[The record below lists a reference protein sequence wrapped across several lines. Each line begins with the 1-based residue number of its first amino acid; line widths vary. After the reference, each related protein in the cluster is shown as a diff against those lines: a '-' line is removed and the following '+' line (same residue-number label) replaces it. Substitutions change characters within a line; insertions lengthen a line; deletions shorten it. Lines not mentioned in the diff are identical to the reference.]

1 MKKYKIRQILKRY
14 AKSIGIIPSNCI
26 FCLKDLELE
35 RLRKD
40 NNMYEYICKNCF
52 EKYKGKFDVY
62 IDVVKVLEE
71 KNAKHIYLG
80 KYDDIKEEI
89 MNIKYFDKQYILKGI
104 MEITY
109 TKIEKEIF
117 EENIENSH
125 IIMIYIPTTFKKSI
139 TRGNISKYICIQYLE
154 EMQKKGNIITDNVF
168 VCTIAKIRKDIE
180 IKKLNKEER
189 KQKIKEKYLYVKDN
203 FFEKYLKKF
212 IKEKSNSNNLSY
224 NDNFKIII
232 VDDVYTTGSTM
243 KNVVEMIEKN
253 ILKEIEE
260 MKRIGKIKEEKD
272 KTLNIEYIFLSLA
285 KD

>member
-1 MKKYKIRQILKRY
+1 MKKYEIKQMLKRC

-26 FCLKDLELE
+26 FCLKNLELE

-62 IDVVKVLEE
+62 IDVVKALEE
-71 KNAKHIYLG
+71 KNVKHIYLG
-80 KYDDIKEEI
+80 KYDDIKGEI

-125 IIMIYIPTTFKKSI
+125 IIMLYIPTTFKKSI
-139 TRGNISKYICIQYLE
+139 TRGNISKYICMQCLE
-154 EMQKKGNIITDNVF
+154 EMQKKGKITIDNVF

-189 KQKIKEKYLYVKDN
+189 KRKIKEKYLYVKDN
-203 FFEKYLKKF
+203 FLEKYFKKC
-212 IKEKSNSNNLSY
+212 IK
-224 NDNFKIII
+224 DNRNIYDFKIII
-232 VDDVYTTGSTM
+232 IDDVYTTGSTM
-243 KNVVEMIEKN
+243 RNMVEMLEKN
-253 ILKEIEE
+253 ILKKIEGI
-260 MKRIGKIKEEKD
+260 KRIGKIREEKI
-272 KTLNIEYIFLSLA
+272 LNIEYIFLSLA

>member
-1 MKKYKIRQILKRY
+1 MKKYEIKQILKRC

-35 RLRKD
+35 RLRKN

-62 IDVVKVLEE
+62 IDVVKALEG

-80 KYDDIKEEI
+80 KYDDIKDEI

-117 EENIENSH
+117 EENIENSD
-125 IIMIYIPTTFKKSI
+125 IIMLYIPTTFKKSI
-139 TRGNISKYICIQYLE
+139 TRGNISKYICMQCLE

-189 KQKIKEKYLYVKDN
+189 NIKVKEKYLYVKDN
-203 FFEKYLKKF
+203 FLEKYFKKC
-212 IKEKSNSNNLSY
+212 IK
-224 NDNFKIII
+224 DNRNIYDFKIII

-243 KNVVEMIEKN
+243 RNMVEMLEKN
-253 ILKEIEE
+253 ILKEIEGI
-260 MKRIGKIKEEKD
+260 KRIEKIKEEKI
-272 KTLNIEYIFLSLA
+272 LNIEYIFLSLA

>member
-1 MKKYKIRQILKRY
+1 MKKYEIKQILKRG

-35 RLRKD
+35 RLKKD

-62 IDVVKVLEE
+62 VDIVKALEG

-80 KYDDIKEEI
+80 KYDDIKDEI

-117 EENIENSH
+117 EENIENLH
-125 IIMIYIPTTFKKSI
+125 IIMLYIPTTFKKSI
-139 TRGNISKYICIQYLE
+139 TRGNISKYICMQCLE
-154 EMQKKGNIITDNVF
+154 EMQKKGNITIDNVF

-203 FFEKYLKKF
+203 FLEKYFKKC
-212 IKEKSNSNNLSY
+212 IK
-224 NDNFKIII
+224 DNRNIYDFKIII

-243 KNVVEMIEKN
+243 RNMVEMLEKN
-253 ILKEIEE
+253 ILKEIEGI
-260 MKRIGKIKEEKD
+260 KRIGEIKEEKI
-272 KTLNIEYIFLSLA
+272 LNIEYIFLSLA

>member
-1 MKKYKIRQILKRY
+1 MKKYEIKQILKRC

-62 IDVVKVLEE
+62 VDIVKALEG

-80 KYDDIKEEI
+80 KYDDIKGEI

-117 EENIENSH
+117 EENIENLH
-125 IIMIYIPTTFKKSI
+125 IIMLYIPTTFKKSI
-139 TRGNISKYICIQYLE
+139 TRGNISKYICMQCLE
-154 EMQKKGNIITDNVF
+154 EMQKKGNITIDNIF

-189 KQKIKEKYLYVKDN
+189 KRKIKEKYLYVKDN
-203 FFEKYLKKF
+203 FLEKYFKKC
-212 IKEKSNSNNLSY
+212 IK
-224 NDNFKIII
+224 DNRNIYDFKIII
-232 VDDVYTTGSTM
+232 IDDVYTTGSTM
-243 KNVVEMIEKN
+243 RNMVEMLEKN
-253 ILKEIEE
+253 ILKEIEGI
-260 MKRIGKIKEEKD
+260 KRIGEIKEEKI
-272 KTLNIEYIFLSLA
+272 LNIEYIFLSLA

>member
-1 MKKYKIRQILKRY
+1 MKKYEIKQMLKRG

-62 IDVVKVLEE
+62 VDIVKALEE

-80 KYDDIKEEI
+80 KYDDIKDEI

-117 EENIENSH
+117 KENIENSH
-125 IIMIYIPTTFKKSI
+125 IIMLYIPTTFKKSI
-139 TRGNISKYICIQYLE
+139 TRGNISKYICMQCLE
-154 EMQKKGNIITDNVF
+154 EMQKKGNITIDNVF

-189 KQKIKEKYLYVKDN
+189 KRKIKEKYLYVKDN
-203 FFEKYLKKF
+203 FLEKYFKKC
-212 IKEKSNSNNLSY
+212 IK
-224 NDNFKIII
+224 DNRNIYDFKIII

-243 KNVVEMIEKN
+243 RNMVEMLEKN
-253 ILKEIEE
+253 IFKEIEGI
-260 MKRIGKIKEEKD
+260 KRIGEIKEEKI
-272 KTLNIEYIFLSLA
+272 LNIEYIFLSLA

>member
-1 MKKYKIRQILKRY
+1 MKKYEIKQMLKRC

-26 FCLKDLELE
+26 FCLKNLELE

-62 IDVVKVLEE
+62 VDIVKALEG

-80 KYDDIKEEI
+80 KYDDIKDEI

-125 IIMIYIPTTFKKSI
+125 IIMLYIPTTFKKSI
-139 TRGNISKYICIQYLE
+139 TRGNISKYICMQCLE
-154 EMQKKGNIITDNVF
+154 EMQKKGNITIDNVF

-189 KQKIKEKYLYVKDN
+189 KRKIKEKYLYVKDN
-203 FFEKYLKKF
+203 FLEKYFKKC
-212 IKEKSNSNNLSY
+212 IK
-224 NDNFKIII
+224 DNRNIYDFKIII

-243 KNVVEMIEKN
+243 RNMVEMLEKN
-253 ILKEIEE
+253 ILKEIEGI
-260 MKRIGKIKEEKD
+260 KRIGKIKEEKE
-272 KTLNIEYIFLSLA
+272 KILNIEYIFLSLA

>member
-1 MKKYKIRQILKRY
+1 MKKYEIKQMLKRG

-35 RLRKD
+35 RLKKD

-62 IDVVKVLEE
+62 VDVVKALEE

-80 KYDDIKEEI
+80 KYDDIKDEI

-125 IIMIYIPTTFKKSI
+125 IIMLYIPTTFKKSI
-139 TRGNISKYICIQYLE
+139 TRGNISKYICMQCLE
-154 EMQKKGNIITDNVF
+154 EMQKKGKITIDNVF

-189 KQKIKEKYLYVKDN
+189 NIKVKEKYLYVKDN
-203 FFEKYLKKF
+203 FLEKYFKKC
-212 IKEKSNSNNLSY
+212 IK
-224 NDNFKIII
+224 DNRNIYDFKIII

-243 KNVVEMIEKN
+243 RNMVEMLEKN
-253 ILKEIEE
+253 ILKEIEGI
-260 MKRIGKIKEEKD
+260 KRIGKIKEEKI
-272 KTLNIEYIFLSLA
+272 LNIEYIFLSLA

>member
-1 MKKYKIRQILKRY
+1 MKKYEIKQMLKRC

-62 IDVVKVLEE
+62 IDVVKALEG

-80 KYDDIKEEI
+80 KYDDIKDEI

-125 IIMIYIPTTFKKSI
+125 IIMLYIPTTFKKSI
-139 TRGNISKYICIQYLE
+139 TRGNISKYICMQCLE

-189 KQKIKEKYLYVKDN
+189 NIKVKEKYLYVKDN
-203 FFEKYLKKF
+203 FLEKYFKKC
-212 IKEKSNSNNLSY
+212 IK
-224 NDNFKIII
+224 DNRNIYDFKIII

-243 KNVVEMIEKN
+243 RNMVEMLEKN
-253 ILKEIEE
+253 ILKEIEGI
-260 MKRIGKIKEEKD
+260 KRIEKIKEEKI
-272 KTLNIEYIFLSLA
+272 LNIEYIFLSLA

>member
-1 MKKYKIRQILKRY
+1 MKKYEIKQILKRC

-35 RLRKD
+35 RLKKD
-40 NNMYEYICKNCF
+40 NNMYEYICKNCS

-62 IDVVKVLEE
+62 VDVVKALEE
-71 KNAKHIYLG
+71 KNTKHIYLG

-139 TRGNISKYICIQYLE
+139 TRGNISKYICMQCLE
-154 EMQKKGNIITDNVF
+154 EMQKKGNITIDNVF

-189 KQKIKEKYLYVKDN
+189 KRKIKEKYLYVKDN
-203 FFEKYLKKF
+203 FLEKYFKKC
-212 IKEKSNSNNLSY
+212 IK
-224 NDNFKIII
+224 DNRNIYDFKIII
-232 VDDVYTTGSTM
+232 IDDVYTTGSTM
-243 KNVVEMIEKN
+243 RNMVEMLEKN
-253 ILKEIEE
+253 ILKEIEGI
-260 MKRIGKIKEEKD
+260 KRIGKIKEEKE
-272 KTLNIEYIFLSLA
+272 KILNIEYIFLSLA

>member
-1 MKKYKIRQILKRY
+1 MKKYEIKQILKRG

-35 RLRKD
+35 RLKKD

-62 IDVVKVLEE
+62 VDIVKALEE

-80 KYDDIKEEI
+80 KYDDIKDEI
-89 MNIKYFDKQYILKGI
+89 MNVKYFDKQYILKGI

-117 EENIENSH
+117 EENIENSD

-139 TRGNISKYICIQYLE
+139 TRGNISKYICMQCLE
-154 EMQKKGNIITDNVF
+154 EMQKKGNITIDNVF

-189 KQKIKEKYLYVKDN
+189 KLKIKEKYLYVKDN
-203 FFEKYLKKF
+203 FLEKYFKKC
-212 IKEKSNSNNLSY
+212 IK
-224 NDNFKIII
+224 DNRNIYDFKIII
-232 VDDVYTTGSTM
+232 IDDVYTTGSTM
-243 KNVVEMIEKN
+243 RNMVEMLEKN
-253 ILKEIEE
+253 IFKEIEGI
-260 MKRIGKIKEEKD
+260 KRIGKIKEEKI
-272 KTLNIEYIFLSLA
+272 LNIEYIFLSLA

>member
-1 MKKYKIRQILKRY
+1 MKKYEIKQMLKRG

-35 RLRKD
+35 RLKKD

-52 EKYKGKFDVY
+52 EKYKEKFDVY
-62 IDVVKVLEE
+62 VDIVKALEE

-80 KYDDIKEEI
+80 KYDDIKDEI

-117 EENIENSH
+117 EENIENSD
-125 IIMIYIPTTFKKSI
+125 IIMLYIPTTFKKSI
-139 TRGNISKYICIQYLE
+139 TRGNISKYICMQCLE
-154 EMQKKGNIITDNVF
+154 EIQKKGNITIDNVF

-189 KQKIKEKYLYVKDN
+189 KRKIKEKYLYVKDN
-203 FFEKYLKKF
+203 FLEKYFKKC
-212 IKEKSNSNNLSY
+212 IK
-224 NDNFKIII
+224 DNRNIYDFKIII

-243 KNVVEMIEKN
+243 RNMVEMLEKN
-253 ILKEIEE
+253 IFKEIEGI
-260 MKRIGKIKEEKD
+260 KRIGKIKEEKI
-272 KTLNIEYIFLSLA
+272 LNIEYIFLSLA

>member
-1 MKKYKIRQILKRY
+1 MKKYEIKQILKRG

-35 RLRKD
+35 RLKKD

-62 IDVVKVLEE
+62 IDIVKALEG
-71 KNAKHIYLG
+71 KNVKHIYLG

-89 MNIKYFDKQYILKGI
+89 MNVKYFDKQYILKGI

-125 IIMIYIPTTFKKSI
+125 IIMLYIPTTFKKSI
-139 TRGNISKYICIQYLE
+139 TRGNISKYICMQCLE
-154 EMQKKGNIITDNVF
+154 EMQKKGNITIDNVF
-168 VCTIAKIRKDIE
+168 VCTIAKIRKNIE

-189 KQKIKEKYLYVKDN
+189 KRKIKEKYLYVKDN
-203 FFEKYLKKF
+203 FLEKYFKKC
-212 IKEKSNSNNLSY
+212 IK
-224 NDNFKIII
+224 DNRNIYDFKIII
-232 VDDVYTTGSTM
+232 IDDVYTTGSTM
-243 KNVVEMIEKN
+243 RNMVEMLEKN
-253 ILKEIEE
+253 IFKEIEGI
-260 MKRIGKIKEEKD
+260 KRIGKIKEEKI
-272 KTLNIEYIFLSLA
+272 LNIEYIFLSLA

>member
-1 MKKYKIRQILKRY
+1 MKKYEIKQILKRC

-40 NNMYEYICKNCF
+40 NNMYEYICKNCS

-62 IDVVKVLEE
+62 VDIVKALEE
-71 KNAKHIYLG
+71 KNAKYIYLG

-125 IIMIYIPTTFKKSI
+125 IIMLYIPTTFKKSI
-139 TRGNISKYICIQYLE
+139 TRGNISKYICMQCLE
-154 EMQKKGNIITDNVF
+154 EMQKKGKITIDNIF

-189 KQKIKEKYLYVKDN
+189 KRKIKEKYLYVKDN
-203 FFEKYLKKF
+203 FLEKYFKKC
-212 IKEKSNSNNLSY
+212 IKDNRNIYNL
-224 NDNFKIII
+224 KIII
-232 VDDVYTTGSTM
+232 IDDVYTTGSTM
-243 KNVVEMIEKN
+243 RNMVEMLEKN
-253 ILKEIEE
+253 ILKEIEGI
-260 MKRIGKIKEEKD
+260 KRIGKIKEEKE
-272 KTLNIEYIFLSLA
+272 KILNIEYIFLSLA

>member
-1 MKKYKIRQILKRY
+1 MKKYEIKQMLKRG

-35 RLRKD
+35 RLKKD

-62 IDVVKVLEE
+62 VDIVKALEE

-80 KYDDIKEEI
+80 KYDDIKDEI

-139 TRGNISKYICIQYLE
+139 TRGNISKYICMQCLE
-154 EMQKKGNIITDNVF
+154 EMQKKGNIIIDNVF

-189 KQKIKEKYLYVKDN
+189 KRKIKEKYLYVKDN
-203 FFEKYLKKF
+203 FLEKYFKKC
-212 IKEKSNSNNLSY
+212 IKDNRNIYNL
-224 NDNFKIII
+224 KIII

-243 KNVVEMIEKN
+243 RNMVEMLEKN
-253 ILKEIEE
+253 ILKEIEGI
-260 MKRIGKIKEEKD
+260 KRIGEIKEEKE
-272 KTLNIEYIFLSLA
+272 KILNIEYIFLSLA

>member
-1 MKKYKIRQILKRY
+1 MKKYEIKQILKRC

-26 FCLKDLELE
+26 FCLKNLELE

-71 KNAKHIYLG
+71 KNVKHIYLG
-80 KYDDIKEEI
+80 KYDDIKDEI

-104 MEITY
+104 IEIIY

-117 EENIENSH
+117 EENIENSD
-125 IIMIYIPTTFKKSI
+125 IIMLYIPTTFKKSI
-139 TRGNISKYICIQYLE
+139 TRGNISKYICMQCLE
-154 EMQKKGNIITDNVF
+154 EMQKKGNITIDNVF

-189 KQKIKEKYLYVKDN
+189 KRKIKEKYLYVKDN
-203 FFEKYLKKF
+203 FLEKYFKKC
-212 IKEKSNSNNLSY
+212 IK
-224 NDNFKIII
+224 DNRNIYDFKIII

-243 KNVVEMIEKN
+243 RNMVEMLEKY
-253 ILKEIEE
+253 ILKEIEGI
-260 MKRIGKIKEEKD
+260 KRIGKIKEEKI
-272 KTLNIEYIFLSLA
+272 LNIEYIFLSLA

>member
-1 MKKYKIRQILKRY
+1 MKKYEIKQMLKRGG
-14 AKSIGIIPSNCI
+14 KSIGIIPSNCI

-62 IDVVKVLEE
+62 VDIVKALEE

-80 KYDDIKEEI
+80 KYDDIKDEI

-125 IIMIYIPTTFKKSI
+125 IVMLYIPTTLKKSI
-139 TRGNISKYICIQYLE
+139 TRGNISKYICMQCLE
-154 EMQKKGNIITDNVF
+154 EMQKKGNITIDNVF

-189 KQKIKEKYLYVKDN
+189 KRKIKEKYLYVKDN
-203 FFEKYLKKF
+203 FLEKYFKKC
-212 IKEKSNSNNLSY
+212 IK
-224 NDNFKIII
+224 DNRNIYDFKIII

-243 KNVVEMIEKN
+243 RNMVEMLEKN
-253 ILKEIEE
+253 ILKEIEGI
-260 MKRIGKIKEEKD
+260 KRIGKLKEEKE
-272 KTLNIEYIFLSLA
+272 KILNIEYIFLSLA

>member
-1 MKKYKIRQILKRY
+1 MKKYGIKRILKKC
-14 AKSIGIIPSNCI
+14 AKSIGIIPNNCI

-52 EKYKGKFDVY
+52 EKYKEKFDVY
-62 IDVVKVLEE
+62 VDIVKALEE

-117 EENIENSH
+117 EENIENLH
-125 IIMIYIPTTFKKSI
+125 IIMLYIPTTFKKSI
-139 TRGNISKYICIQYLE
+139 TRGNISKYICIQCLE
-154 EMQKKGNIITDNVF
+154 EMQKKGNIIIDNVF

-189 KQKIKEKYLYVKDN
+189 KRKIKEKYLYVKDN
-203 FFEKYLKKF
+203 FLEKYFKKC
-212 IKEKSNSNNLSY
+212 IK
-224 NDNFKIII
+224 DNRNIYDFKIII

-243 KNVVEMIEKN
+243 RNMVEMLEKN
-253 ILKEIEE
+253 ILKEKEGL
-260 MKRIGKIKEEKD
+260 KRIEKINEEKE
-272 KTLNIEYIFLSLA
+272 KILNIEYIFLSLA

>member
-1 MKKYKIRQILKRY
+1 MKKYEIKQMLKRV

-35 RLRKD
+35 RLKKD

-62 IDVVKVLEE
+62 IDIVKALEE

-80 KYDDIKEEI
+80 KYDDIKDEI

-117 EENIENSH
+117 EENIENSD
-125 IIMIYIPTTFKKSI
+125 IIMLYIPTTFKKSI
-139 TRGNISKYICIQYLE
+139 TRGNISKYICMQCLE
-154 EMQKKGNIITDNVF
+154 EIQKKGNITIDNVF

-189 KQKIKEKYLYVKDN
+189 KRKIKEKYLYVKDN
-203 FFEKYLKKF
+203 FLEKYFKKC
-212 IKEKSNSNNLSY
+212 IK
-224 NDNFKIII
+224 DNRNIYDFKIII

-243 KNVVEMIEKN
+243 RNMVEMLEKN
-253 ILKEIEE
+253 IFKEIEGI
-260 MKRIGKIKEEKD
+260 KRIGKIKEEKI
-272 KTLNIEYIFLSLA
+272 LNIEYIFLSLA

>member
-1 MKKYKIRQILKRY
+1 MKKYEIKQILKRG

-35 RLRKD
+35 RLKKD

-62 IDVVKVLEE
+62 VDIVKALEE
-71 KNAKHIYLG
+71 KNAKYIYLG
-80 KYDDIKEEI
+80 KYDDIKDEI

-139 TRGNISKYICIQYLE
+139 TRGNISKYICMQCLE
-154 EMQKKGNIITDNVF
+154 EMQKKGKITIDNIF

-189 KQKIKEKYLYVKDN
+189 NIKVKEKYLYVKDN
-203 FFEKYLKKF
+203 FLEKYLKKC
-212 IKEKSNSNNLSY
+212 IK
-224 NDNFKIII
+224 DNRNIYDFKIII

-243 KNVVEMIEKN
+243 RNMVEMLEKN
-253 ILKEIEE
+253 ILKGIEGI
-260 MKRIGKIKEEKD
+260 KRIGKIKEEKI
-272 KTLNIEYIFLSLA
+272 LNIEYIFLSLA

>member
-1 MKKYKIRQILKRY
+1 MKKYEIKQILKRC

-35 RLRKD
+35 RLKKD
-40 NNMYEYICKNCF
+40 NNMYEYICKNCS

-62 IDVVKVLEE
+62 VDVVKALEE
-71 KNAKHIYLG
+71 KNTKHIYLG

-125 IIMIYIPTTFKKSI
+125 IIMLYIPTTFKKSI
-139 TRGNISKYICIQYLE
+139 TRGNISKYICIQCLE
-154 EMQKKGNIITDNVF
+154 EMQKKGNIIIDNVF

-189 KQKIKEKYLYVKDN
+189 KRKIKEKYLYVKDN
-203 FFEKYLKKF
+203 FLEKYLKKC
-212 IKEKSNSNNLSY
+212 IK
-224 NDNFKIII
+224 DNRNIYDFKIII

-243 KNVVEMIEKN
+243 RNMVEMLEKN
-253 ILKEIEE
+253 ILKEIEGI
-260 MKRIGKIKEEKD
+260 KRIGKIKEEKI
-272 KTLNIEYIFLSLA
+272 LNIEYIFLSLA

>member
-1 MKKYKIRQILKRY
+1 MKKYEIKQMLKRG

-52 EKYKGKFDVY
+52 EKYKEKFDVY
-62 IDVVKVLEE
+62 VDIVKALEE

-80 KYDDIKEEI
+80 KYDDIKDEI

-109 TKIEKEIF
+109 TRIEKEIF

-125 IIMIYIPTTFKKSI
+125 IIMLYIPTTFKKSI
-139 TRGNISKYICIQYLE
+139 TRGNISKYICMQCLE
-154 EMQKKGNIITDNVF
+154 EMQKKGNIIIDNVF

-189 KQKIKEKYLYVKDN
+189 KRKIKEKYLYVKDN
-203 FFEKYLKKF
+203 FLEKYFKKC
-212 IKEKSNSNNLSY
+212 IK
-224 NDNFKIII
+224 DNRNIYDFKIII
-232 VDDVYTTGSTM
+232 IDDVYTTGSTM
-243 KNVVEMIEKN
+243 RNMVEMLEKN
-253 ILKEIEE
+253 ILKEIEGI
-260 MKRIGKIKEEKD
+260 KRIGKIKEEKI
-272 KTLNIEYIFLSLA
+272 LNIEYIFLSLA

>member
-1 MKKYKIRQILKRY
+1 MKKYEIKQILKRC

-26 FCLKDLELE
+26 FCLKNLELE
-35 RLRKD
+35 RLKKD

-62 IDVVKVLEE
+62 IDVVKALEG

-80 KYDDIKEEI
+80 KYDDIKDEI

-117 EENIENSH
+117 EENIENSD
-125 IIMIYIPTTFKKSI
+125 IIMLYIPTTFKKSI
-139 TRGNISKYICIQYLE
+139 TRGNISKYICMQCLE

-189 KQKIKEKYLYVKDN
+189 KRKIKEKYLYVKDN
-203 FFEKYLKKF
+203 FLEKYFKKC
-212 IKEKSNSNNLSY
+212 IKDNRNIYNL
-224 NDNFKIII
+224 KIII

-243 KNVVEMIEKN
+243 RNMVEMLEKN
-253 ILKEIEE
+253 ILKEIEGI
-260 MKRIGKIKEEKD
+260 KRIGEIKEEKI
-272 KTLNIEYIFLSLA
+272 LNIEYIFLSLA

>member
-1 MKKYKIRQILKRY
+1 MKKYEIKQILKRC

-35 RLRKD
+35 RLKKD

-62 IDVVKVLEE
+62 VDVVKALEE

-125 IIMIYIPTTFKKSI
+125 IIMLYIPTTFKKSI
-139 TRGNISKYICIQYLE
+139 TRGNISKYICMQCLE
-154 EMQKKGNIITDNVF
+154 EMQKKSKINIDNIF

-189 KQKIKEKYLYVKDN
+189 NIKVKEKYLYVKDN
-203 FFEKYLKKF
+203 FLEKYFKKC
-212 IKEKSNSNNLSY
+212 IK
-224 NDNFKIII
+224 DNRNIYDFKIII

-243 KNVVEMIEKN
+243 RNMVEMLEKN
-253 ILKEIEE
+253 ILKEIEGI
-260 MKRIGKIKEEKD
+260 KRIGKIKEEKI
-272 KTLNIEYIFLSLA
+272 LNIEYIFLSLA

>member
-1 MKKYKIRQILKRY
+1 MKKYEIKQILKRG

-35 RLRKD
+35 RLKKN

-62 IDVVKVLEE
+62 IDIVKTVEGN
-71 KNAKHIYLG
+71 NAKHIYLG

-125 IIMIYIPTTFKKSI
+125 IIMLYIPTTFKKSI
-139 TRGNISKYICIQYLE
+139 TRGNISKYICMQCLE

-189 KQKIKEKYLYVKDN
+189 KRKIKEKYLYVKDN
-203 FFEKYLKKF
+203 FLEKYLKKC
-212 IKEKSNSNNLSY
+212 IK
-224 NDNFKIII
+224 DNRNIYDFKIII

-243 KNVVEMIEKN
+243 RNMVEMLEKN
-253 ILKEIEE
+253 ILKEIEGI
-260 MKRIGKIKEEKD
+260 KRIGEIKEEKI
-272 KTLNIEYIFLSLA
+272 LNIEYIFLSLA

>member
-1 MKKYKIRQILKRY
+1 MKKYEIKQILKRG

-35 RLRKD
+35 RLKKD

-62 IDVVKVLEE
+62 VDIVKALEE

-80 KYDDIKEEI
+80 KYDDIKDEI

-104 MEITY
+104 IEIIY

-139 TRGNISKYICIQYLE
+139 TRGNISKYICMQCLE
-154 EMQKKGNIITDNVF
+154 EMQKKGNIIIDNVF

-189 KQKIKEKYLYVKDN
+189 KRKIKEKYLYVKDN
-203 FFEKYLKKF
+203 FLEKYFKKC
-212 IKEKSNSNNLSY
+212 IKDNRNIYNL
-224 NDNFKIII
+224 KIII

-243 KNVVEMIEKN
+243 RNMVEMLEKN
-253 ILKEIEE
+253 ILKEIEGI
-260 MKRIGKIKEEKD
+260 KRIEKIKEEKI
-272 KTLNIEYIFLSLA
+272 LNIEYIFLSLA

>member
-1 MKKYKIRQILKRY
+1 MKKYEIKQMLKRG

-35 RLRKD
+35 RLKKD

-52 EKYKGKFDVY
+52 EKYKEKFDVY
-62 IDVVKVLEE
+62 VDIVKALEE

-80 KYDDIKEEI
+80 KYDDIKDEI

-109 TKIEKEIF
+109 AKIEKEIF

-125 IIMIYIPTTFKKSI
+125 IIMLYIPTTFKKSI
-139 TRGNISKYICIQYLE
+139 TRGNISKYICMQCLE
-154 EMQKKGNIITDNVF
+154 EMQKKGNITIDNVF

-189 KQKIKEKYLYVKDN
+189 KRKIKEKYLYVKDN
-203 FFEKYLKKF
+203 FLEKYFKKC
-212 IKEKSNSNNLSY
+212 IK
-224 NDNFKIII
+224 DNRNIYDFKIII
-232 VDDVYTTGSTM
+232 IDDVYTTGSTM
-243 KNVVEMIEKN
+243 RNMVEMLEKN
-253 ILKEIEE
+253 ILKKIEGI
-260 MKRIGKIKEEKD
+260 KRIGKIKEEKE
-272 KTLNIEYIFLSLA
+272 KILNIEYIFLSLA

>member
-1 MKKYKIRQILKRY
+1 MKKYEIKQILKRG

-35 RLRKD
+35 RLKKD

-62 IDVVKVLEE
+62 VDIVKALEE
-71 KNAKHIYLG
+71 KNAKYIYLG
-80 KYDDIKEEI
+80 KYDDIKDEI

-139 TRGNISKYICIQYLE
+139 TRGNISKYICMQCLE
-154 EMQKKGNIITDNVF
+154 EMQKKGKITIDNIF

-189 KQKIKEKYLYVKDN
+189 NIKVKEKYLYVKDN
-203 FFEKYLKKF
+203 FLEKYFKKC
-212 IKEKSNSNNLSY
+212 IK
-224 NDNFKIII
+224 DNRNIYDFKIII

-243 KNVVEMIEKN
+243 RNMVEMLEKN
-253 ILKEIEE
+253 ILKEIEGI
-260 MKRIGKIKEEKD
+260 KRIEKIKEEKI
-272 KTLNIEYIFLSLA
+272 LNIEYIFLSLA

>member
-1 MKKYKIRQILKRY
+1 MKKYEIKQILKRC

-26 FCLKDLELE
+26 CCLKDLELE

-52 EKYKGKFDVY
+52 EKYKEKFDVY
-62 IDVVKVLEE
+62 VDIVKALEE

-80 KYDDIKEEI
+80 KYDDIKDEI

-104 MEITY
+104 IEIIY

-117 EENIENSH
+117 EENIENSD
-125 IIMIYIPTTFKKSI
+125 IIMLYIPTTFKKSI
-139 TRGNISKYICIQYLE
+139 TRGNISKYICMQCLE

-189 KQKIKEKYLYVKDN
+189 KRKIKEKYLYVKDN
-203 FFEKYLKKF
+203 FLEKYFKKC
-212 IKEKSNSNNLSY
+212 IKDNRNIYNL
-224 NDNFKIII
+224 KIII

-243 KNVVEMIEKN
+243 RNMVEMLEKN
-253 ILKEIEE
+253 ILKEIEGI
-260 MKRIGKIKEEKD
+260 KRIGKIKEEKI
-272 KTLNIEYIFLSLA
+272 LNIEYIFLSLA

>member
-1 MKKYKIRQILKRY
+1 MKKYEIKQILKRG

-35 RLRKD
+35 RLKKD

-52 EKYKGKFDVY
+52 EKYKRKFDVY
-62 IDVVKVLEE
+62 VDIVKALEG

-80 KYDDIKEEI
+80 KYDDIKDEI

-125 IIMIYIPTTFKKSI
+125 IIMLYIPTTFKKSI
-139 TRGNISKYICIQYLE
+139 TRGNISKYICMQCLE
-154 EMQKKGNIITDNVF
+154 EMQKKGNITIDNVF

-180 IKKLNKEER
+180 LKKLNKEER
-189 KQKIKEKYLYVKDN
+189 KRKIKEKYLYVKDN
-203 FFEKYLKKF
+203 FLEKYFKKC
-212 IKEKSNSNNLSY
+212 IK
-224 NDNFKIII
+224 DNRNIYDFKIII

-243 KNVVEMIEKN
+243 RNMVEMLEKN
-253 ILKEIEE
+253 ILKEIEGI
-260 MKRIGKIKEEKD
+260 KRIGKIKEEKI
-272 KTLNIEYIFLSLA
+272 LNIEYIFLSLA

>member
-1 MKKYKIRQILKRY
+1 MKKYEIKQMLKRC

-35 RLRKD
+35 RLKKD

-62 IDVVKVLEE
+62 VDVVKALEE

-80 KYDDIKEEI
+80 KYDDIKDEI

-109 TKIEKEIF
+109 TRIEKEIF
-117 EENIENSH
+117 KENIENSH
-125 IIMIYIPTTFKKSI
+125 IIMLYIPTTFKKSI
-139 TRGNISKYICIQYLE
+139 TRGNISKYICMQCLE
-154 EMQKKGNIITDNVF
+154 EMQKKGNITIDNVF

-189 KQKIKEKYLYVKDN
+189 KRKIKEKYLYVKDN
-203 FFEKYLKKF
+203 FLEKYFKKC
-212 IKEKSNSNNLSY
+212 IKDNRNIYNL
-224 NDNFKIII
+224 KIII

-243 KNVVEMIEKN
+243 RNMVEMLEKN
-253 ILKEIEE
+253 ILKEIEGI
-260 MKRIGKIKEEKD
+260 KRIGKIREEKI
-272 KTLNIEYIFLSLA
+272 LNIEYIFLSLA

>member
-1 MKKYKIRQILKRY
+1 MKKYEIKQMLKKC

-35 RLRKD
+35 RLKKD

-52 EKYKGKFDVY
+52 EKYKGKFEVY
-62 IDVVKVLEE
+62 VDIVKTVEGN
-71 KNAKHIYLG
+71 NAKHIYLG
-80 KYDDIKEEI
+80 KYDDIKDEI

-109 TKIEKEIF
+109 NKIEKEIF
-117 EENIENSH
+117 EKNMKNSN
-125 IIMIYIPTTFKKSI
+125 IIMIYIPTTLKKSI
-139 TRGNISKYICIQYLE
+139 TRGNISKYICMQCLE
-154 EMQKKGNIITDNVF
+154 EMQKKGNIIIDNVF

-189 KQKIKEKYLYVKDN
+189 KRKIKEKYLYVRDN
-203 FFEKYLKKF
+203 FLEKYLKKC
-212 IKEKSNSNNLSY
+212 IKDNSNIY
-224 NDNFKIII
+224 NFKIII

-243 KNVVEMIEKN
+243 RNMVEMLEKN
-253 ILKEIEE
+253 ILKEIEGI
-260 MKRIGKIKEEKD
+260 KRIGKIREEKI
-272 KTLNIEYIFLSLA
+272 LNIEYIFLSLA

>member
-1 MKKYKIRQILKRY
+1 MKKYEIKQMLKRG

-35 RLRKD
+35 RLKKD

-62 IDVVKVLEE
+62 VDIVKALEE

-80 KYDDIKEEI
+80 KYDDIKDEI

-117 EENIENSH
+117 EENIENPH
-125 IIMIYIPTTFKKSI
+125 IIMLYIPTTFKKSI
-139 TRGNISKYICIQYLE
+139 TRGNISKYICIQCLE
-154 EMQKKGNIITDNVF
+154 EMQKKGNIIIDNVF

-189 KQKIKEKYLYVKDN
+189 KRKIKEKYLYVKDN
-203 FFEKYLKKF
+203 FLEKYFKKC
-212 IKEKSNSNNLSY
+212 IKDNRNIYNL
-224 NDNFKIII
+224 KIII

-243 KNVVEMIEKN
+243 RNMVEMLEKN
-253 ILKEIEE
+253 ILKEIEGI
-260 MKRIGKIKEEKD
+260 KRIGKIKEEKI
-272 KTLNIEYIFLSLA
+272 LNIEYIFLSLA

>member
-1 MKKYKIRQILKRY
+1 MKKYEIKQMLKRG

-35 RLRKD
+35 RLKKD

-62 IDVVKVLEE
+62 VDIVKALEE

-80 KYDDIKEEI
+80 KYDDIKDEI

-139 TRGNISKYICIQYLE
+139 TRGNISKYICMQCLE
-154 EMQKKGNIITDNVF
+154 EMQKKGKITIDNIF

-189 KQKIKEKYLYVKDN
+189 KRKIKEKYLYVKDN
-203 FFEKYLKKF
+203 FLEKYFKKC
-212 IKEKSNSNNLSY
+212 IKDNRNIYNL
-224 NDNFKIII
+224 KIII

-243 KNVVEMIEKN
+243 RNMVEMLEKN
-253 ILKEIEE
+253 ILKEIEGI
-260 MKRIGKIKEEKD
+260 KRIGEIKEEKE
-272 KTLNIEYIFLSLA
+272 KILNIEYIFLSLA

>member
-1 MKKYKIRQILKRY
+1 MKKYEIKQILKRC

-26 FCLKDLELE
+26 FCLKNLELE

-71 KNAKHIYLG
+71 KNVKHIYLG
-80 KYDDIKEEI
+80 KYDDIKDEI

-104 MEITY
+104 IEIIY

-117 EENIENSH
+117 EENIENSD
-125 IIMIYIPTTFKKSI
+125 IIMLYIPTTFKKSI
-139 TRGNISKYICIQYLE
+139 TRGNISKYICMQCLE
-154 EMQKKGNIITDNVF
+154 EMQKKGNITIDNVF

-189 KQKIKEKYLYVKDN
+189 KRKIKEKYLYVKDN
-203 FFEKYLKKF
+203 FLEKYFKKC
-212 IKEKSNSNNLSY
+212 IK
-224 NDNFKIII
+224 DNRNIYDFKIII

-243 KNVVEMIEKN
+243 RNMVEMLEKN
-253 ILKEIEE
+253 ILKEIEGI
-260 MKRIGKIKEEKD
+260 KRIGKIKEEKI
-272 KTLNIEYIFLSLA
+272 LNIEYIFLSLA

>member
-1 MKKYKIRQILKRY
+1 MKKYEIKQILKRG

-35 RLRKD
+35 RLKKD

-52 EKYKGKFDVY
+52 EKYKEKFDVY
-62 IDVVKVLEE
+62 VDIVKALEE

-80 KYDDIKEEI
+80 KYDDIKDEI

-125 IIMIYIPTTFKKSI
+125 IIMLYIPRTFKKST
-139 TRGNISKYICIQYLE
+139 TRGNISKYICMQCLE
-154 EMQKKGNIITDNVF
+154 EMQKKGNITIDNVF

-189 KQKIKEKYLYVKDN
+189 KRKIKEKYLYVKDN
-203 FFEKYLKKF
+203 FLEKYFKKC
-212 IKEKSNSNNLSY
+212 IK
-224 NDNFKIII
+224 DNRNIYDFKIII
-232 VDDVYTTGSTM
+232 IDDVYTTGSTM
-243 KNVVEMIEKN
+243 RNMVEMLEKN
-253 ILKEIEE
+253 ILKEIEGI
-260 MKRIGKIKEEKD
+260 KRIGKIKEEKE
-272 KTLNIEYIFLSLA
+272 KLLNIEYIFLSLA

>member
-1 MKKYKIRQILKRY
+1 MKKYEIKQMLKRG

-35 RLRKD
+35 RLKKY

-62 IDVVKVLEE
+62 VDVVKALEE

-80 KYDDIKEEI
+80 KYDDIKDEI

-117 EENIENSH
+117 KENIENSD
-125 IIMIYIPTTFKKSI
+125 IIMLYIPTTFKKSI
-139 TRGNISKYICIQYLE
+139 TRGNISKYICMQCLE
-154 EMQKKGNIITDNVF
+154 EMQKKGNITIDNVF

-189 KQKIKEKYLYVKDN
+189 KRKIKEKYLYVKDN
-203 FFEKYLKKF
+203 FLEKYFKKC
-212 IKEKSNSNNLSY
+212 IK
-224 NDNFKIII
+224 DNRNIYDFKIII

-243 KNVVEMIEKN
+243 RNMVEMLEKN
-253 ILKEIEE
+253 IFKEIEGI
-260 MKRIGKIKEEKD
+260 KRIGKIKEEKE
-272 KTLNIEYIFLSLA
+272 KIVNIEYIFLSLA

>member
-1 MKKYKIRQILKRY
+1 MKKYEIKQILKRCT
-14 AKSIGIIPSNCI
+14 KSIGIIPSNCI

-35 RLRKD
+35 RLKKD

-62 IDVVKVLEE
+62 VDVVKALEE

-80 KYDDIKEEI
+80 KYDDIKDEI

-117 EENIENSH
+117 EENIENLH
-125 IIMIYIPTTFKKSI
+125 IIMLYIPTTFKKSI
-139 TRGNISKYICIQYLE
+139 TRGNISKYICMQCLE
-154 EMQKKGNIITDNVF
+154 EMQKKGKINIDNVF
-168 VCTIAKIRKDIE
+168 VCNIAKIRKDIE

-189 KQKIKEKYLYVKDN
+189 NIKVKEKYVYLKNN
-203 FFEKYLKKF
+203 FLEKYLKKC
-212 IKEKSNSNNLSY
+212 IKDNSNIY
-224 NDNFKIII
+224 NFKIII

-243 KNVVEMIEKN
+243 KNMVEMLEKN
-253 ILKEIEE
+253 ILKEI
-260 MKRIGKIKEEKD
+260 GKIKEEKIV
-272 KTLNIEYIFLSLA
+272 NIEYIFLSLA

>member
-1 MKKYKIRQILKRY
+1 MKKYEIKQILKRC

-35 RLRKD
+35 RLKKD
-40 NNMYEYICKNCF
+40 NNMYEYICKNCS

-62 IDVVKVLEE
+62 VDVVKALEE
-71 KNAKHIYLG
+71 KNTKHIYLG

-125 IIMIYIPTTFKKSI
+125 IIMLYIPTTFKKSI
-139 TRGNISKYICIQYLE
+139 TRGNISKYICMQCLE
-154 EMQKKGNIITDNVF
+154 EMQKKGNITIDNVF

-189 KQKIKEKYLYVKDN
+189 NIKVKEKYLYVKGN
-203 FFEKYLKKF
+203 FLEKY
-212 IKEKSNSNNLSY
+212 IKENRNSNNCSY
-224 NDNFKIII
+224 KDNFKIII

-243 KNVVEMIEKN
+243 KNMVEMLEKN
-253 ILKEIEE
+253 ILKEIEGI
-260 MKRIGKIKEEKD
+260 KRIGKIKEEKI
-272 KTLNIEYIFLSLA
+272 LNIEYIFLSLA

>member
-1 MKKYKIRQILKRY
+1 MKKYEIKQMLKRG

-62 IDVVKVLEE
+62 VDVVKALEE

-80 KYDDIKEEI
+80 KYDDIKDEI

-109 TKIEKEIF
+109 TRIEKEIF

-125 IIMIYIPTTFKKSI
+125 IIMLYIPTTFKKSI
-139 TRGNISKYICIQYLE
+139 TRGNISKYICMQCLE
-154 EMQKKGNIITDNVF
+154 EMQKKGNIIIDNVF

-189 KQKIKEKYLYVKDN
+189 KRKIKEKYLYVKDN
-203 FFEKYLKKF
+203 FLEKYFKKC
-212 IKEKSNSNNLSY
+212 IKDNRNIYNL
-224 NDNFKIII
+224 KIII

-243 KNVVEMIEKN
+243 RNMVEMLEKN
-253 ILKEIEE
+253 IFKEIEGI
-260 MKRIGKIKEEKD
+260 KRIGKIKEEKI
-272 KTLNIEYIFLSLA
+272 LNIEYIFLSLA